1 LIRDEGVFDK
11 YIIRILGRLSTP
23 KMQCSIKLR
32 LAKEKEVP
40 AGKIN
45 ACVDEKNKIIVC
57 PTSKRLSN

>member
-45 ACVDEKNKIIVC
+45 ACVDGKK
-57 PTSKRLSN
+57 